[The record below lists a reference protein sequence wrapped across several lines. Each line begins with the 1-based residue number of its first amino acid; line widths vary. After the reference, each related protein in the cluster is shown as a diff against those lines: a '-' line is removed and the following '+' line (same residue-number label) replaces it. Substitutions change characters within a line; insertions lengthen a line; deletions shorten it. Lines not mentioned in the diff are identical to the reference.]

1 MFFGFLGFWVLR
13 FYGFL
18 GFEVCGF
25 YDFWVLGFKE
35 LCHAVYICV
44 CVYVYSV
51 LAIVLVWVL

>member
-1 MFFGFLGFWVLR
+1 MCTLVIV
-13 FYGFL
+13 YK
-18 GFEVCGF
+18 VCGF

-44 CVYVYSV
+44 CMYVYSV